1 MLKRTAALGQPEV
14 SHLIRNLRHL
24 MGLTQEQFARTLGVT
39 YTTINRWENAHIQP
53 SPLALKQ
60 IQLMLEK
67 ITLSPEREQA
77 EQGHRLL
84 ADYFSEAEPNSEA
97 VGEGTIDEMAD
108 RANVDLTN
116 CDREPIHIPGQI
128 QPHGVLLVL
137 QAPDLNI
144 IQVSSNTQEMMGR
157 APQALLGTALSDLLN
172 EQQAQQI
179 QQCLSED
186 FESANPLNLSILCSN
201 QAIEFDGIVHRW
213 DGLVLLE
220 LEPKNTTGNPD
231 FFDFYHQVKE
241 PITRIQKSPTLV
253 DLCRIV
259 VKEIRRITG
268 FNRVMVYQFDPEGA
282 GMVVA
287 EDTDQE
293 TPYLDL
299 HYPSSD
305 IPKQARQLYTLNWLR
320 LIPDAGYQP
329 VALIPAN
336 NPLTDQPLDL
346 SLSVLRSVSPIHL
359 EYLHNMGVTASMS
372 ISLLQDQKLWGL
384 IACHHSSPKYIPYHV
399 RTVCEF
405 IGQVMSAELSNKES
419 GEDSEYKRRLK
430 SLQTQFVETL
440 SQSNHFL
447 EGVEHL
453 KAQLLN
459 LVNAT
464 GAVVC
469 SGDQCIRV
477 GETPSE
483 AEIYA
488 LLDWIKPRLHQS
500 IFETRSLP
508 KQYPAAESFQA
519 IGSGV
524 LALEISRIHCNYI
537 LWFRPEV
544 IQTVNWGGNPNKPVE
559 IQDDGSLRMSPRQS
573 FQLWQEMVQGCA
585 LPWKACEV
593 EAVVELRSL
602 IVGIVLRQAEE
613 LAAMNDELQR
623 SNEELDSFA
632 YIASHDL
639 KEPLRGIHNYAN
651 FLMEDYTE
659 TLNDEGVAKLE
670 TLVRLTQR
678 MEDLINSLLHFS
690 RLGRIELLRQTVNLD
705 ELVQQVIATL
715 AIARPHSEIEFRILH
730 PLPRIE
736 CDRDQVNE
744 LFTNL
749 ISNAI
754 KYNDKPEKWVE
765 IGGLAGEAAENLTF
779 YVRDN
784 GIGIPQEHQEKIFQ
798 IFRRL
803 HGRDDFGGGTGAG
816 LTIARKIVE
825 RHGGRIW
832 VESIPNQG
840 TTFYFTLAAEVVV

>member
-1 MLKRTAALGQPEV
+1 MTDFV
-14 SHLIRNLRHL
+14 SI
-24 MGLTQEQFARTLGVT
+24 
-39 YTTINRWENAHIQP
+39 
-53 SPLALKQ
+53 
-60 IQLMLEK
+60 
-67 ITLSPEREQA
+67 
-77 EQGHRLL
+77 
-84 ADYFSEAEPNSEA
+84 
-97 VGEGTIDEMAD
+97 
-108 RANVDLTN
+108 DLTN
-116 CDREPIHIPGQI
+116 CDREPIHIPGLL

-137 QAPDLNI
+137 QSSLEI
-144 IQVSSNTQEMMGR
+144 IQVSRNTEAVIGR
-157 APQALLGTALSDLLN
+157 QPEELLGKPLSDLLD
-172 EQQAQQI
+172 QAQIQRI

-186 FESANPLNLSILCSN
+186 FESVNPLRLSINTLEGSIDC
-201 QAIEFDGIVHRW
+201 DGIVHRC
-213 DGLVLLE
+213 DGVILLE
-220 LEPKNTTGNPD
+220 LEPKATTGKPD

-241 PITRIQKSPTLV
+241 PITRIQKAPTLL
-253 DLCRIV
+253 DMCQIV

-268 FNRVMVYQFDPEGA
+268 FDRVMVYQFDSEEA
-282 GMVVA
+282 GCVIA

-293 TPYLDL
+293 MPYLNL
-299 HYPSSD
+299 HYPPSD

-320 LIPDAGYQP
+320 LIPDAYYQP

-384 IACHHSSPKYIPYHV
+384 IACHHSSPKYIPYHI

-405 IGQVMSAELSNKES
+405 IGQVMSAEVANKES
-419 GEDSEYKRRLK
+419 GEDSDYKRQLK
-430 SLQTQFVETL
+430 ALQTQFVETL
-440 SQSNHFL
+440 SQADHFL
-447 EGVEHL
+447 EGVEQL
-453 KAQLLN
+453 NTQLLN

-469 SGDQCIRV
+469 SGERYIRV

-488 LLDWIKPRLHQS
+488 LLDWIKPRLDQS

-508 KQYPAAESFQA
+508 KHYPAAEAFQA
-519 IGSGV
+519 IASGV
-524 LALEISRIHCNYI
+524 LALEISRIHRNYI

-559 IQDDGSLRMSPRQS
+559 IQEDGSLRMSPRKS
-573 FQLWQEMVQGCA
+573 FQLWQETVQGQA
-585 LPWKACEV
+585 LPWKPCEL

-602 IVGIVLRQAEE
+602 IVGIVLRQAED
-613 LAAMNDELQR
+613 LAAMNYELQR

-651 FLMEDYTE
+651 FLMEDYAEVLT
-659 TLNDEGVAKLE
+659 DDGVAKLE

-690 RLGRIELLRQTVNLD
+690 RLGRAELMQQSVDLD

-715 AIARPHSEIEFRILH
+715 TMARPQSEIEFRIPH

-736 CDRDQVNE
+736 CDRAQVNE

-754 KYNDKPEKWVE
+754 KYNDKPQKWVE
-765 IGGLAGEAAENLTF
+765 IGFWAGEEAVGNPTF

-784 GIGIPQEHQEKIFQ
+784 GIGILQEHQEKIFQ

-803 HGRDDFGGGTGAG
+803 HGRDEFGGGTGAG
-816 LTIARKIVE
+816 LTIARRIVE

-832 VESIPNQG
+832 VESIPKQG
-840 TTFYFTLAAEVVV
+840 TTFYFTLAAEAVQ

>member
-1 MLKRTAALGQPEV
+1 M
-14 SHLIRNLRHL
+14 
-24 MGLTQEQFARTLGVT
+24 
-39 YTTINRWENAHIQP
+39 
-53 SPLALKQ
+53 
-60 IQLMLEK
+60 
-67 ITLSPEREQA
+67 
-77 EQGHRLL
+77 
-84 ADYFSEAEPNSEA
+84 
-97 VGEGTIDEMAD
+97 IDEMAD
-108 RANVDLTN
+108 LTSVDLTN

-137 QAPDLNI
+137 QASDLTI
-144 IQVSSNTQEMMGR
+144 IQVSRNTEAIIGR
-157 APQALLGTALSDLLN
+157 APEALLGTPLEDLLN
-172 EQQAQQI
+172 EVQI
-179 QQCLSED
+179 QRVQQCLTED
-186 FESANPLNLSILCSN
+186 FESVNPLNL
-201 QAIEFDGIVHRW
+201 AIACPDQVTEFDGIIHRR
-213 DGLVLLE
+213 DDVVLLE
-220 LEPKNTTGNPD
+220 LEPKHSTGKPD

-241 PITRIQKSPTLV
+241 PITRIQKAPTL
-253 DLCRIV
+253 LEMCRVV

-268 FNRVMVYQFDPEGA
+268 FDRVMVYQFDSEGA
-282 GMVVA
+282 GVVIA
-287 EDTDQE
+287 EDTDHD

-299 HYPSSD
+299 RYPPSD

-336 NPLTDQPLDL
+336 NPLTEQPLDL

-372 ISLLQDQKLWGL
+372 ISLLQDQQLWGL
-384 IACHHSSPKYIPYHV
+384 IACHHASPNYIPYHI

-405 IGQVMSAELSNKES
+405 IGQVMSAELVSKTS
-419 GEDSEYKRRLK
+419 SEDGDYKRQLNA
-430 SLQTQFVETL
+430 LQTQFVETL
-440 SQSNHFL
+440 SQADHFL
-447 EGVEHL
+447 EGVEQL
-453 KAQLLN
+453 DTQLLH

-469 SGDQCIRV
+469 SGDRCIRV

-483 AEIYA
+483 AEIDA
-488 LLDWIKPRLHQS
+488 LLDWIKPRLDQNV
-500 IFETRSLP
+500 FETRSLP
-508 KQYPAAESFQA
+508 KHYPAAEAFQA
-519 IGSGV
+519 IASGV
-524 LALEISRIHCNYI
+524 LALEISRIHPNYM

-559 IQDDGSLRMSPRQS
+559 VLDDGRMRMSPRKS
-573 FQLWQEMVQGCA
+573 FELWQETVRGCA

-593 EAVVELRSL
+593 EAIAELRSL

-613 LAAMNDELQR
+613 LASMNFELQR

-651 FLMEDYTE
+651 FLMEDYAE
-659 TLNDEGVAKLE
+659 ALEGDGIAKLE

-690 RLGRIELLRQTVNLD
+690 RLGRAELMRQSVNLD
-705 ELVQQVIATL
+705 EVVQQVIATL
-715 AIARPHSEIEFRILH
+715 TIARPQSEVEFRVPQ
-730 PLPRIE
+730 PLPRME
-736 CDRDQVNE
+736 CDRAQINE

-765 IGGLAGEAAENLTF
+765 IGVLAGEQTEGNPTF

-784 GIGIPQEHQEKIFQ
+784 GIGIRPEHQEKIFQ

-803 HGRDDFGGGTGAG
+803 HGRDEFDGGAGAG
-816 LTIARKIVE
+816 LTIARKIIE
-825 RHGGRIW
+825 RHDGRIW
-832 VESIPNQG
+832 VESTPTQG
-840 TTFYFTLAAEVVV
+840 TTFYFTLSAEAIL